1 MVIRYKK
8 REELLNEE
16 KQMDG
21 VKTKCAS
28 SLSCKL
34 YWSDTDWNKCE
45 AGVKKLQRRI
55 VKAWQEKKYGKVKSL
70 QHLLT
75 NSFEAKALA
84 VKRVTSNKG
93 GNTSGVDKIRWST
106 PNSKMKAV
114 QSLKKRGYRPL
125 PLKRVFIEKSN
136 GKKRPL
142 GIPTMKDR
150 AMQSLYLMALEPVAE
165 TTADGNS
172 YGFRRKRCTADA
184 IDALHRLL
192 SRSYSPQWILE
203 GDIKGCFDHISHDWL
218 MKNIPTD
225 KSILGKWLKCGVI
238 YNKCLSP
245 TEEGT
250 PQGGIISPTLANMT
264 LDGMEALVKEHYRAK
279 YYKEKKGLYYPKV
292 HLIRYADDFVVT
304 ATDKDTL
311 DNIKRMII
319 SFLEERGLNLSE
331 EKTVITHINDGFDFL
346 GFNVRKYN
354 GKLLIKPSRKGLKK
368 LTGKLHE
375 VVFSNKAAAQN
386 KLIVKINPVLTGW
399 GNYYKHVVSKKI
411 FSKMDHILY
420 LQLKRWAFRRH
431 HNKSGDWC
439 LKRYFKTDG
448 KRHWCFKCQAV
459 ESGKK
464 KIFTLKLLSDIPIV
478 RHIKVKKD
486 ANPFDPVWDDYF
498 EQRQRK
504 AKLKRSYGKVAK
516 PVQI

>member
-1 MVIRYKK
+1 MVIHYKK
-8 REELLNEE
+8 REELFNEE

-21 VKTKCAS
+21 VRTKCAS
-28 SLSCKL
+28 SLPCKTQ
-34 YWSDTDWNKCE
+34 WTVIDWNKCE
-45 AGVKKLQRRI
+45 SGVKKLQRRI

-75 NSFEAKALA
+75 NSFEAKAIA
-84 VKRVTSNKG
+84 VMIVTSNKAS
-93 GNTSGVDKIRWST
+93 NTSGVDKVRWST

-114 QSLKKRGYRPL
+114 HSLKKRGYHPL
-125 PLKRVFIEKSN
+125 PLKLVFIEKSN

-150 AMQSLYLMALEPVAE
+150 AMQALYLMAPEQIAE
-165 TTADGNS
+165 TAADANS

-192 SRSYSPQWILE
+192 SKRCSPEWILE
-203 GDIKGCFDHISHDWL
+203 GDIKGCFDHISHEWL
-218 MKNIPTD
+218 TNHIPTD

-264 LDGMEALVKEHYRAK
+264 LDGMEALVKEHYGAK
-279 YYKEKKGLYYPKV
+279 YLKEKKRLYYPKV
-292 HLIRYADDFVVT
+292 HLIRYADDFIVT
-304 ATDKDTL
+304 ATDRDTL
-311 DNIKRMII
+311 ENIRGMITG
-319 SFLEERGLNLSE
+319 FLEKRGLSLSE
-331 EKTVITHINDGFDFL
+331 EKTLITHIDEGFDFP

-354 GKLLIKPSRKGLKK
+354 GKLLIKPSRKGQKK
-368 LTGKLHE
+368 LTEKLHE
-375 VVFSNKAAAQN
+375 IVFSNKAAAQN
-386 KLIVKINPVLTGW
+386 KLIVKLNPVLTGW

-411 FSKMDHILY
+411 FSEMDHILVQ
-420 LQLKRWAFRRH
+420 QLRRWAFRRH
-431 HNKSGDWC
+431 HNKSGKWC
-439 LKRYFKTDG
+439 MKRYFKTDG
-448 KRHWCFKCQAV
+448 SRHWRFKCQAI
-459 ESGKK
+459 ESGKN

-478 RHIKVKKD
+478 RHTKVKKN
-486 ANPFDPVWDDYF
+486 ANPFDPLWDDYF
-498 EQRQRK
+498 EKRYKQ
-504 AKLKRSYGKVAK
+504 AKLKRSYGKVVR